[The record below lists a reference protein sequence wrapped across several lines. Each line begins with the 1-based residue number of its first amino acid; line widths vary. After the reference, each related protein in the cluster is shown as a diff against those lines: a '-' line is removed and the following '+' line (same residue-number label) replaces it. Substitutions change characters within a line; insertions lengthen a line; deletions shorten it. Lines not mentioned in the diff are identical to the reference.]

1 VIGGDKIVNDR
12 IFIKDSWKQGI
23 CLFSL
28 LLTIIVSSIQL
39 ALDSPLIDP
48 ESQFKGVL
56 YYLDLI
62 TTLIFCFEGLL
73 KMIAYG
79 LLRNGD

>member
-12 IFIKDSWKQGI
+12 IFIKKIVESKVFAYFI
-23 CLFSL
+23 

-48 ESQFKGVL
+48 ESEFKSVL
-56 YYLDLI
+56 FYLDLI
-62 TTLIFCFEGLL
+62 TTLIFCLEGIL

-79 LLRNGD
+79 LLRNGN